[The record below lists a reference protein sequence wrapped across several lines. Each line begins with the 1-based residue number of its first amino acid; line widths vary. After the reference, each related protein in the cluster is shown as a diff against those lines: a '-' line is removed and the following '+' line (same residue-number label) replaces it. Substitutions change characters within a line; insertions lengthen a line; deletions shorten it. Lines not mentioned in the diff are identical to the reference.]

1 MISFFTINM
10 SHHSDWIINDAYFGK
25 LKDVSI
31 NNEAIKQ
38 FWTDVVIKHP
48 NKNILMKNFSDIYV
62 LVASV
67 DTQTYLTHGEKTWK
81 EIMNEQQYNM
91 LEENKKLVIAYMIT
105 TEKDKDIT
113 WIDLIDTMVP
123 KNNLGRVMISKYEK
137 ERKVTL
143 IPQDIIY
150 TSVKYWEK
158 FLNIEYKKD
167 IEDFIKSYKLNPN
180 DLKWKHLYDL
190 YK

>member
-1 MISFFTINM
+1 M

-123 KNNLGRVMISKYEK
+123 KYRLGRVMISKYEE

-158 FLNIEYKKD
+158 ILNIECKKD